1 MNQLDSNALA
11 GISSFCSI
19 SGAVQLGTALG
30 RGTEAAELRKEIP
43 SRAAQVVAR
52 FLGHFGPIIKER
64 SEFKWYRQAMYP
76 LLGAGFDIHNCD
88 AGRLP
93 YHELVEV
100 WGRFWDFLSE
110 IDDSELGDY
119 DDIDEFWGDEMEVD
133 WETDVQ
139 D

>member
-1 MNQLDSNALA
+1 MQK
-11 GISSFCSI
+11 
-19 SGAVQLGTALG
+19 
-30 RGTEAAELRKEIP
+30 ELRKEIP

-93 YHELVEV
+93 YHKLVEV
-100 WGRFWDFLSE
+100 WGQFWDFLSD
-110 IDDSELGDY
+110 IDDS
-119 DDIDEFWGDEMEVD
+119 DIDEFFGDNMVVD
-133 WETDVQ
+133 WQNDVQ